1 MTSSSLRNRF
11 LNKYGSWKNIIYW
24 GNELLRANRTLRC
37 PENTHS
43 VFPLLWKRP
52 DWPQPGLRRVAR
64 QVPGRRHRGRVGL
77 VWQTAQGH
85 SSLNPQSRGRYA
97 GAQLRYSSKSEAE
110 GRTPR
115 RAWLKSGKMKAWKFI
130 TSTEQIT
137 SGGKWDRR
145 EFLSIRWL
153 IRSLLHQTYPFC
165 ALVTEGLHA
174 SERHAVLGLHRPGGW
189 RANEGTGSMSVIRKR
204 CEHICEFQFCVGF

>member
-1 MTSSSLRNRF
+1 M
-11 LNKYGSWKNIIYW
+11 K
-24 GNELLRANRTLRC
+24 EHCLLGPQTPKSDQNLKMSGEHTFCVPSAV
-37 PENTHS
+37 EEA
-43 VFPLLWKRP
+43 
-52 DWPQPGLRRVAR
+52 WPQPRLRRVAR
-64 QVPGRRHRGRVGL
+64 QVPGRRHWGRVGL

-85 SSLNPQSRGRYA
+85 SSLNPQSCGRYA
-97 GAQLRYSSKSEAE
+97 GAQLRYLSKSEAE
-110 GRTPR
+110 GRTPWC
-115 RAWLKSGKMKAWKFI
+115 AWLKSGKMKAWKFI

-174 SERHAVLGLHRPGGW
+174 SERHTARPSQAWWMAG
-189 RANEGTGSMSVIRKR
+189 
-204 CEHICEFQFCVGF
+204 